1 MAERRLNGDLNVG
14 LYSSREEEDSTGR
27 KSPRELLKRAKA
39 NGNSNEK
46 DWPLRL
52 LGFLDISFLRY
63 LTKMIIVIDLKLKRG
78 LRKNIGRFRLKNNEP
93 IIKRE
98 V

>member
-14 LYSSREEEDSTGR
+14 VYSSREEEDSTGR

-63 LTKMIIVIDLKLKRG
+63 LTKMIIVMDLKLKRG

>member
-27 KSPRELLKRAKA
+27 KSPRELVKRAKA

-63 LTKMIIVIDLKLKRG
+63 LTKMIIVMDLKLKRG

>member
-39 NGNSNEK
+39 NGGNEK

-52 LGFLDISFLRY
+52 LSFETISVFYDI
-63 LTKMIIVIDLKLKRG
+63 
-78 LRKNIGRFRLKNNEP
+78 
-93 IIKRE
+93 
-98 V
+98 

>member
-27 KSPRELLKRAKA
+27 KSPRELVKRAKA

-52 LGFLDISFLRY
+52 LGFETISVFYDI
-63 LTKMIIVIDLKLKRG
+63 
-78 LRKNIGRFRLKNNEP
+78 
-93 IIKRE
+93 
-98 V
+98 

>member
-27 KSPRELLKRAKA
+27 KSPRELVKRAKA